1 MLSSVE
7 PTAKARFGPGY
18 LKAPYRRGRKTMHE
32 IESLLKRWEAAG
44 LLDAATAARIRNHEL
59 AHAPGTTAAGE
70 QGAKS
75 ESVVTRISWQGITA
89 LILGAILLA
98 CGVVLFVSAHWDEL
112 GRGGRFALVLAMV
125 AVFHVAG
132 GLTRDKYYGLGT
144 ALHAVGTVATG
155 AAIALTGQIFNM
167 DEHWPA
173 AVLMWALAAL
183 AGWALLRDQAQQTLA
198 LLLMPAW
205 MLSEFAY
212 YSGTHIGVAGYAGR
226 MLFVWAVLYLTF
238 FVCGRRKVVQG
249 ILFAVS
255 AVASI
260 TGVILMLESW
270 NSWSADQT
278 FLPFSLR
285 VWAWIAIAAV
295 PLAVAA
301 FHGHKGLVPIAA
313 ALAVTIALPWCYYLK
328 EYSYGWSG
336 YTHTQYNAA
345 PNLAAHLLVAGFA
358 VFLCWWGVRL
368 GSRLLVN
375 FGIVGFAIVVAWFYF
390 SDILGKL
397 GRSLGLIGLG
407 VLFLAGGWAL
417 EKLRRRIT
425 AGMGKGS
432 DVSGVS
438 QGDSQ

>member
-1 MLSSVE
+1 
-7 PTAKARFGPGY
+7 
-18 LKAPYRRGRKTMHE
+18 MHE
-32 IESLLKRWEAAG
+32 IESQLKRWEAAG
-44 LLDAATAARIRNHEL
+44 LLDAATAARIRHHEL
-59 AHAPGTTAAGE
+59 ALEERTPYANEA
-70 QGAKS
+70 GAKS
-75 ESVVTRISWQGITA
+75 ESAVTRISWQGITA

-173 AVLMWALAAL
+173 AVLMWALAVL

-198 LLLMPAW
+198 LLLVPAW
-205 MLSEFAY
+205 MLSEFGY
-212 YSGTHIGVAGYAGR
+212 YADRHIGVTAYAGR

-238 FVCGRRKVVQG
+238 FVGSRRKVVQG
-249 ILFAVS
+249 ILFAAS

-278 FLPFSLR
+278 FLPFSVR

-301 FHGHKGLVPIAA
+301 FHGHKGLIPVAA
-313 ALAVTIALPWCYYLK
+313 AVAFTIALPWCYHLNQ
-328 EYSYGWSG
+328 YSYKYGNG
-336 YTHTQYNAA
+336 YTHTQYNAI

-390 SDILGKL
+390 SDILDKL

-425 AGMGKGS
+425 AGIGKGG
-432 DVSGVS
+432 GVS
-438 QGDSQ
+438 APPFNDGGAQ